1 MLYKRVGISQIF
13 STHDTNWF
21 WSTSWAAPQALGVLS
36 TVQCC
41 VSEEVKALLLREN
54 ENLN

>member
-36 TVQCC
+36 VVQCC